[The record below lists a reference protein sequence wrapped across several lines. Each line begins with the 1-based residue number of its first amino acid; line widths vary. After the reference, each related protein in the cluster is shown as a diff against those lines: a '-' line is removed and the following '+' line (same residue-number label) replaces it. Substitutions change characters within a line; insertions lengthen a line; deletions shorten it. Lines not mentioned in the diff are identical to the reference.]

1 MGGKTS
7 SGKTKWKVAAQ
18 TMEDGP
24 ISKAAMK
31 RADTTTMEKY
41 KMQGVKQHPGMT
53 VSTMKTSSPAKT
65 YKPMAQKTYVE
76 RAPLAK
82 GMASRM
88 MKEREGRIK
97 NTIGKTVR
105 GR

>member
-1 MGGKTS
+1 
-7 SGKTKWKVAAQ
+7 
-18 TMEDGP
+18 
-24 ISKAAMK
+24 MK

-53 VSTMKTSSPAKT
+53 VRTIMKTTSTPVKT

-76 RAPLAK
+76 QAPLAK

-88 MKEREGRIK
+88 MKEREGRVK